1 MMVGAQAY
9 ATTQI
14 TTASSVQVVVL
25 LYDGA
30 ISSMKLAQESIVTLN
45 FHDKARFLDRAL
57 RVVGELSAS
66 LNMEEGGVIGK
77 DLRRLYEYIQFELT
91 QANLKNEPG
100 RLEGPIRCM
109 SEIREAWQE
118 LAIQG
123 AKLQAVG
130 M

>member
-1 MMVGAQAY
+1 MVGAQAY

-30 ISSMKLAQESIVTLN
+30 ISSMKLAQEGIVALN

-66 LNMEEGGVIGK
+66 LNMEEGGVIAK
-77 DLRRLYEYIQFELT
+77 DLQRVYEYIQFEVT
-91 QANLKNEPG
+91 QANLKNEPC

-109 SEIREAWQE
+109 SAIRESWQE

-123 AKLQAVG
+123 AKPQAVG

>member
-14 TTASSVQVVVL
+14 STASSVRVVVL

-30 ISSMKLAQESIVTLN
+30 ISSMKLAQEGIVALN
-45 FHDKARFLDRAL
+45 FHDKARFLDRSL
-57 RVVGELSAS
+57 RVIGELSAS
-66 LNMEEGGVIGK
+66 LNMEEGGDVAI
-77 DLRRLYEYIQFELT
+77 DLQRLYEYIQFEVT
-91 QANLKNEPG
+91 QANLKNEPA

-123 AKLQAVG
+123 AKPQAVG

>member
-1 MMVGAQAY
+1 MLGAQAY

-30 ISSMKLAQESIVTLN
+30 ISSMKLAQESIVFLN

-91 QANLKNEPG
+91 QANLKNEAG

-109 SEIREAWQE
+109 SVIREAWQE
-118 LAIQG
+118 LAIHG
-123 AKLQAVG
+123 AKPQAVG

>member
-14 TTASSVQVVVL
+14 STASSVRVVVL

-30 ISSMKLAQESIVTLN
+30 ISSLKLAQEGIVTLN

-66 LNMEEGGVIGK
+66 LNMEEGGVIAK
-77 DLRRLYEYIQFELT
+77 DLQRVYEYIQFEVT
-91 QANLKNEPG
+91 QANLRNEPG

-109 SEIREAWQE
+109 SAIRESWQE

-123 AKLQAVG
+123 AKPQAVG

>member
-1 MMVGAQAY
+1 MVGAQAY

-14 TTASSVQVVVL
+14 STASSVQVVVL

-30 ISSMKLAQESIVTLN
+30 ISSMKLAQESMVTLN

-66 LNMEEGGVIGK
+66 LNMEEGGIIGK

-109 SEIREAWQE
+109 STIREAWQE

-123 AKLQAVG
+123 AKPQAVG

>member
-1 MMVGAQAY
+1 MMGGAQAY
-9 ATTQI
+9 AATQI

-30 ISSMKLAQESIVTLN
+30 ISSMKLAQESIAILN

-123 AKLQAVG
+123 AKPQAVG

>member
-14 TTASSVQVVVL
+14 STASSVQVVVF

-30 ISSMKLAQESIVTLN
+30 ISSLKLAQEGIVALN

-57 RVVGELSAS
+57 RVIGELSAS
-66 LNMEEGGVIGK
+66 LNMEEGGVVAK
-77 DLRRLYEYIQFELT
+77 DLQRLYEYIQFEVT

-109 SEIREAWQE
+109 SVIREAWQE
-118 LAIQG
+118 LAILG
-123 AKLQAVG
+123 AKPQAVG
-130 M
+130 L

>member
-1 MMVGAQAY
+1 
-9 ATTQI
+9 
-14 TTASSVQVVVL
+14 
-25 LYDGA
+25 
-30 ISSMKLAQESIVTLN
+30 
-45 FHDKARFLDRAL
+45 KARFLDRAL

-66 LNMEEGGVIGK
+66 LNLEEGGVIGK

-109 SEIREAWQE
+109 SVIREAWQE
-118 LAIQG
+118 LAIQA
-123 AKLQAVG
+123 AKPQAVG

>member
-1 MMVGAQAY
+1 MTAGAQAY
-9 ATTQI
+9 ANTQI
-14 TTASSVQVVVL
+14 STASSVQVVVL

-30 ISSMKLAQESIVTLN
+30 ISSMKLAQEGMAALN

-66 LNMEEGGVIGK
+66 LNMEEGGAIAK
-77 DLRRLYEYIQFELT
+77 DLRRLYEYIQYELT

-100 RLEGPIRCM
+100 RLESPIRCM
-109 SEIREAWQE
+109 REIRQAWQE
-118 LAIQG
+118 LSMQG
-123 AKLQAVG
+123 VTPQAVG

>member
-14 TTASSVQVVVL
+14 RTASSVQVVVL

-30 ISSMKLAQESIVTLN
+30 ISSMKLAQESIATLN

-109 SEIREAWQE
+109 SVIREAWKE

-123 AKLQAVG
+123 TKPQVVG

>member
-1 MMVGAQAY
+1 MMGGAQAY
-9 ATTQI
+9 AATQI

-123 AKLQAVG
+123 AKPQAVG

>member
-1 MMVGAQAY
+1 MMLGAQAY
-9 ATTQI
+9 AKTQI
-14 TTASSVQVVVL
+14 STASSVQVVVL

-30 ISSMKLAQESIVTLN
+30 ISSMKLAQEGIVALN
-45 FHDKARFLDRAL
+45 FQDKARFLDRAL

-66 LNMEEGGVIGK
+66 LNMEEGGVVATN
-77 DLRRLYEYIQFELT
+77 LQRVYEYIQFELT

-100 RLEGPIRCM
+100 RLEGPIKCM

-118 LAIQG
+118 LAIQET
-123 AKLQAVG
+123 KSKAVG

>member
-1 MMVGAQAY
+1 MVGAQAY
-9 ATTQI
+9 VRTQI
-14 TTASSVQVVVL
+14 STASSVQVVVL

-30 ISSMKLAQESIVTLN
+30 ISSMKLVQESIVTLN
-45 FHDKARFLDRAL
+45 FRDKARFLDRAL

-77 DLRRLYEYIQFELT
+77 DLRRLYDYIQFELT

-109 SEIREAWQE
+109 SEIREAWRE

-123 AKLQAVG
+123 GKPQAVG

>member
-1 MMVGAQAY
+1 MVGAQAY

-14 TTASSVQVVVL
+14 STASSVQVVVL

-30 ISSMKLAQESIVTLN
+30 ISSMKLAQEGIVALN

-66 LNMEEGGVIGK
+66 LNMEEGGVIAK
-77 DLRRLYEYIQFELT
+77 DLQRVYEYIQFEVT

-109 SEIREAWQE
+109 SAIRESWQE
-118 LAIQG
+118 LAVQG
-123 AKLQAVG
+123 LKPQAVG
-130 M
+130 I

>member
-1 MMVGAQAY
+1 MMMGAQAY

-14 TTASSVQVVVL
+14 STASSVQVVVL

-30 ISSMKLAQESIVTLN
+30 ISSMKLAQEGIVALN
-45 FHDKARFLDRAL
+45 FPDKARFLDRAL

-66 LNMEEGGVIGK
+66 LNMEDGGVVAK

-109 SEIREAWQE
+109 TVIREAWKE

-123 AKLQAVG
+123 TTPQAVG

>member
-1 MMVGAQAY
+1 MMLGAQAY

-14 TTASSVQVVVL
+14 STASSVQVVVL

-30 ISSMKLAQESIVTLN
+30 ISSMKLAQEGIVAMN
-45 FHDKARFLDRAL
+45 FQDKARFIDRAL

-66 LNMEEGGVIGK
+66 LNMEEGGIVAR
-77 DLRRLYEYIQFELT
+77 DLQRLYEYILYELT

-109 SEIREAWQE
+109 NEIREAWQE

-123 AKLQAVG
+123 AKPQAVG
-130 M
+130 I

>member
-1 MMVGAQAY
+1 MLGAQAY

-14 TTASSVQVVVL
+14 STASSVQVVVL

-30 ISSMKLAQESIVTLN
+30 ISSMKLAQEGIVALN

-66 LNMEEGGVIGK
+66 LNMEEGGVVAK
-77 DLRRLYEYIQFELT
+77 DLQRLYEYIQFELT
-91 QANLKNEPG
+91 QANRKNEPG
-100 RLEGPIRCM
+100 RLEAPIRCM
-109 SEIREAWQE
+109 SVIREAWQD
-118 LAIQG
+118 LAVQG
-123 AKLQAVG
+123 AKAQAVG

>member
-1 MMVGAQAY
+1 MIGVQAY
-9 ATTQI
+9 TTTQVS
-14 TTASSVQVVVL
+14 TASSVQVVVL

-30 ISSMKLAQESIVTLN
+30 ISSLKLAQEAMTAHNV
-45 FHDKARFLDRAL
+45 HDKSRFIDRIL

-66 LNMEEGGVIGK
+66 LNMEDGGVVAR
-77 DLRRLYEYIQFELT
+77 DLQRLYEYIQFEVT

-100 RLEGPIRCM
+100 RLESPIRCM
-109 SEIREAWQE
+109 SAIREAWQE

-123 AKLQAVG
+123 VKPQAVG

>member
-1 MMVGAQAY
+1 MVGAQAY
-9 ATTQI
+9 AITQI

-123 AKLQAVG
+123 AKPQAVG